1 MNVNPAGP
9 SPRAVAAACKA
20 LSRIDAYPDRE
31 SLALVRALA
40 RAQGIPEDTI
50 VCGAGASDIIWR
62 LAAAVRPKRLVVCA
76 PTFSEY
82 AEAASYCGAC
92 VQEFPLSDADDFDVP
107 ASFAHAIEGPGDVA
121 YLCNPNNPTGR
132 LVDPRVIDAAACRC
146 EQTGALLVVDECFLG
161 FAPDARERSVAARA
175 ACSRHV
181 AVLSAFTKLYGM
193 AGLRLGYLISGNAQ
207 LIEGIRR
214 AGQAWPVSSVAEAA
228 GIAALE
234 DVEYVSRTR
243 DVLAGERAWLSHELS
258 SLGLSVVPSDANF
271 LLVRTPAKDFPERL
285 YKQGVLVRTCDS
297 FSVLSRSW
305 CRVAVRTRKE
315 NARLVMAFSRALRAE
330 GASGEGEPDERGW
343 MRVLR
348 DGKWGILRQDGEVIV
363 PCAYNL
369 IGEPNAYGL
378 IPVTSDGKHG
388 FLGADGREVLPCFF
402 SYISDFKDGY
412 ARTNYG
418 GSMVLRD
425 EPYGGQWGLIDT
437 LGHETIPCRYYY
449 LDTPGE
455 GLAAFRLEQFGNY
468 GYVDVKGNVAISP
481 RFSVARP
488 FSGGVA
494 VVSYN
499 NVNFGLVDRNGGE
512 VSSFRYKRIGRFND
526 GLAPF
531 NTDLYGM
538 NFQGMEPRCGYIDT
552 EGREVIPAKWDDAA
566 EFSEMRA
573 AVMRFGTNAEDFYDA
588 RWGYIATNG
597 QLVVPLKYH
606 EAYPFS
612 CGLARVFIKGLGYG
626 YIDRQGNE
634 VVPCKYQE
642 AEDFHDFRAKVKQYD
657 RVLTIDETGQIVEQ

>member
-1 MNVNPAGP
+1 MREDHAAPQAAGGILRARTHGGSSQSLGIACEGGASDLIDFSVNVNPAGP

-31 SLALVRALA
+31 SLALVRALG

-62 LAAAVRPKRLVVCA
+62 LAAAVRPKRIVVCA

-82 AEAASYCGAC
+82 AEAASYYGAC
-92 VQEFPLSDADDFDVP
+92 VQEFPLFEADDFDVP
-107 ASFAHAIEGPGDVA
+107 ASFARAIEGPGDVA

-146 EQTGALLVVDECFLG
+146 EQVGALLVVDECFLG

-271 LLVRTPAKDFPERL
+271 LLVCTPAKDIPERL

-297 FSVLSRSW
+297 FSVLSRFW

-330 GASGEGEPDERGW
+330 GASGEGEPDERGGASCSGA
-343 MRVLR
+343 M
-348 DGKWGILRQDGEVIV
+348 
-363 PCAYNL
+363 A
-369 IGEPNAYGL
+369 
-378 IPVTSDGKHG
+378 
-388 FLGADGREVLPCFF
+388 GADGRGSAKEV
-402 SYISDFKDGY
+402 
-412 ARTNYG
+412 
-418 GSMVLRD
+418 
-425 EPYGGQWGLIDT
+425 DT
-437 LGHETIPCRYYY
+437 RG
-449 LDTPGE
+449 
-455 GLAAFRLEQFGNY
+455 
-468 GYVDVKGNVAISP
+468 
-481 RFSVARP
+481 
-488 FSGGVA
+488 
-494 VVSYN
+494 
-499 NVNFGLVDRNGGE
+499 
-512 VSSFRYKRIGRFND
+512 
-526 GLAPF
+526 
-531 NTDLYGM
+531 
-538 NFQGMEPRCGYIDT
+538 
-552 EGREVIPAKWDDAA
+552 
-566 EFSEMRA
+566 
-573 AVMRFGTNAEDFYDA
+573 
-588 RWGYIATNG
+588 
-597 QLVVPLKYH
+597 
-606 EAYPFS
+606 
-612 CGLARVFIKGLGYG
+612 
-626 YIDRQGNE
+626 
-634 VVPCKYQE
+634 
-642 AEDFHDFRAKVKQYD
+642 
-657 RVLTIDETGQIVEQ
+657 

>member
-1 MNVNPAGP
+1 
-9 SPRAVAAACKA
+9 
-20 LSRIDAYPDRE
+20 
-31 SLALVRALA
+31 
-40 RAQGIPEDTI
+40 
-50 VCGAGASDIIWR
+50 
-62 LAAAVRPKRLVVCA
+62 
-76 PTFSEY
+76 
-82 AEAASYCGAC
+82 
-92 VQEFPLSDADDFDVP
+92 
-107 ASFAHAIEGPGDVA
+107 
-121 YLCNPNNPTGR
+121 
-132 LVDPRVIDAAACRC
+132 
-146 EQTGALLVVDECFLG
+146 
-161 FAPDARERSVAARA
+161 
-175 ACSRHV
+175 
-181 AVLSAFTKLYGM
+181 
-193 AGLRLGYLISGNAQ
+193 
-207 LIEGIRR
+207 
-214 AGQAWPVSSVAEAA
+214 
-228 GIAALE
+228 
-234 DVEYVSRTR
+234 
-243 DVLAGERAWLSHELS
+243 
-258 SLGLSVVPSDANF
+258 
-271 LLVRTPAKDFPERL
+271 
-285 YKQGVLVRTCDS
+285 
-297 FSVLSRSW
+297 
-305 CRVAVRTRKE
+305 
-315 NARLVMAFSRALRAE
+315 
-330 GASGEGEPDERGW
+330 

-348 DGKWGILRQDGEVIV
+348 DGKWGVLRQDGEVVV

-378 IPVTSDGKHG
+378 IPMTSDGKHG

-657 RVLTIDETGQIVEQ
+657 RVLTIHETGQIVEQ

>member
-1 MNVNPAGP
+1 MREDHAALRAAGGILRARTHGGSAQSLGIGCEGGASDLIDFSVNVNPAGP
-9 SPRAVAAACKA
+9 SPRAVAAACKS

-62 LAAAVRPKRLVVCA
+62 LAAAVRPKRIVVCA

-82 AEAASYCGAC
+82 AEAASYYGAC
-92 VQEFPLSDADDFDVP
+92 VQEFPLSEADDFDVP
-107 ASFAHAIEGPGDVA
+107 ASFARAIEGPGDVA

-146 EQTGALLVVDECFLG
+146 EQVGALLVVDECFLG

-271 LLVRTPAKDFPERL
+271 LLVRTPAKDIPERL

-297 FSVLSRSW
+297 FSVLSRFW

-315 NARLVMAFSRALRAE
+315 NARLAMAFGRVLRAE
-330 GASGEGEPDERGW
+330 GASGEGEPDERGGASCSGA
-343 MRVLR
+343 M
-348 DGKWGILRQDGEVIV
+348 
-363 PCAYNL
+363 A
-369 IGEPNAYGL
+369 
-378 IPVTSDGKHG
+378 
-388 FLGADGREVLPCFF
+388 GADGRGSAKEV
-402 SYISDFKDGY
+402 
-412 ARTNYG
+412 
-418 GSMVLRD
+418 
-425 EPYGGQWGLIDT
+425 DT
-437 LGHETIPCRYYY
+437 RG
-449 LDTPGE
+449 
-455 GLAAFRLEQFGNY
+455 
-468 GYVDVKGNVAISP
+468 
-481 RFSVARP
+481 
-488 FSGGVA
+488 
-494 VVSYN
+494 
-499 NVNFGLVDRNGGE
+499 
-512 VSSFRYKRIGRFND
+512 
-526 GLAPF
+526 
-531 NTDLYGM
+531 
-538 NFQGMEPRCGYIDT
+538 
-552 EGREVIPAKWDDAA
+552 
-566 EFSEMRA
+566 
-573 AVMRFGTNAEDFYDA
+573 
-588 RWGYIATNG
+588 
-597 QLVVPLKYH
+597 
-606 EAYPFS
+606 
-612 CGLARVFIKGLGYG
+612 
-626 YIDRQGNE
+626 
-634 VVPCKYQE
+634 
-642 AEDFHDFRAKVKQYD
+642 
-657 RVLTIDETGQIVEQ
+657 